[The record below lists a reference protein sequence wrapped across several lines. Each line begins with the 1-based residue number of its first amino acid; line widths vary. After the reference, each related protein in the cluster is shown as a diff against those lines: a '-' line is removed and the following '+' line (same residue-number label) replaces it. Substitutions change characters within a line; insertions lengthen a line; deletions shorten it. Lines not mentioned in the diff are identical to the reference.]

1 MIARSYF
8 KKYDLN
14 FQLLQFLMMN
24 KQLAAQALQQPQIN
38 PFNQTQAVQLRGNFF
53 TISFFFFLFN
63 CFIQELLL
71 IHVVKITFFK

>member
-24 KQLAAQALQQPQIN
+24 QQLAAQALQQPQIN

-53 TISFFFFLFN
+53 TISFFFYILLFYTRTVAHSCSEDN
-63 CFIQELLL
+63 IF
-71 IHVVKITFFK
+71 